1 MSTSE
6 QALAATAAP
15 EPANGA
21 LGMAGSEGITP
32 GILSPAE
39 LARMANE
46 MFNALPDEI
55 QQPAITAARVML
67 PANSAFSG
75 NPYAALP
82 NPTAPAV
89 PGILAGFTELQ
100 PSGFIPVPDRSA
112 PPDVQPS
119 ASAPGRR

>member
-6 QALAATAAP
+6 QALVTPAAP
-15 EPANGA
+15 EVASGD
-21 LGMAGSEGITP
+21 LGLLGSEARDS
-32 GILSPAE
+32 GILSPVE

-75 NPYAALP
+75 NP
-82 NPTAPAV
+82 
-89 PGILAGFTELQ
+89 
-100 PSGFIPVPDRSA
+100 
-112 PPDVQPS
+112 
-119 ASAPGRR
+119 